1 MKIND
6 FNDIM
11 NKCFGDKHINI
22 KSEYKTKKTNNKKLT
37 NKIQVGAQ
45 LDADGYMSRGLV
57 LFKPNLNK
65 RTVDALTQ
73 YDRNAG
79 LTGQGAFTVDE
90 LKTQVAAS
98 VGGKGFVKE
107 FEAIIREK

>member
-1 MKIND
+1 
-6 FNDIM
+6 
-11 NKCFGDKHINI
+11 
-22 KSEYKTKKTNNKKLT
+22 
-37 NKIQVGAQ
+37 
-45 LDADGYMSRGLV
+45 MSRGLV

-90 LKTQVAAS
+90 LKTQVAVG

-107 FEAIIREK
+107 FEAGKKTLKQLQN